1 MAKIIQSP
9 RRIQS
14 PGVQITET
22 DLTRRSPGQAP
33 VRPGALV
40 TGFAPF
46 GPTDQLVKI
55 TSTQQ
60 FEAVYGLPETPA
72 ERYLYH
78 TVDQVAQTGSDV
90 YVSRLPYGE
99 GGGGKSVQNYYS
111 ALLFPVLP
119 HGETFQD
126 AESFYILPPSS
137 FLLSEDQYETYIR
150 KGSVDW
156 KQSISNV
163 VKIDQKVTI
172 PNKEVKKIFIDIC
185 NDLRVTDIDTV
196 SSWYGTTFT
205 TDTFKGPITLP
216 GQVSTISRPLTS
228 FNVNRAFVT
237 RLQTYIDE
245 KVQSDNADLK
255 YKGAPT
261 VWADVDLD
269 LLDIIS
275 TQEELSAII
284 SDDTDVNTTLKD
296 LHFNLSLYA
305 NKINNGNFT
314 LSFPKLSSQKALY
327 SIIDLY
333 KCNYAP
339 EINYW
344 FTENIGGTIPAEF
357 TIPTIA
363 SITVSHTEDITVD
376 TSGVI
381 KLTVPKNHKIVKGN
395 IIKVSGF
402 TGINTDLNNNTPT
415 DSTNRAV
422 VTNIVGDTEIY
433 YKLSSVKTTRA
444 AFKQAGITVEK
455 INLLESLD
463 FTKKLSQPFK
473 DYIVTSILNKAK
485 EAYPNDR
492 FTSVNVTLNSFTD
505 NKSISAMTKN
515 ATTNIGVLSSTV
527 LPSNL
532 DLAFNLNN
540 ISDITKAGI
549 VIVNDDKLTNNDLYE
564 GFYVALADNSDDTPY
579 TDFQSV
585 QSVYSV
591 NSAVK
596 TGVDVLG
603 NSLVKQYFTEIPK
616 ERMTFTLTESY
627 SSINFNS
634 VSERMARFPAYDFS
648 QDSFLDCL
656 KVFMFKLNTS
666 TNLQDSVTLDYS
678 TAEAYVGSLYAR
690 RKQNDPRGGRLVN
703 FCVQNKIDNNS
714 NSRIKMLLNNKI
726 SEAGVWVDE
735 FGMPIK
741 KVRIAE
747 PTKALWSTGIHQ
759 KTSLDNSNK
768 TVGDLILKLD
778 RSLQLCELAQNESN
792 NIDVVCEA
800 GLGTINASICARPDY
815 LYFDDTLDVNIDNL
829 SVIPKNWKEY
839 YQYPDLVRDGYS
851 DVVKKFR
858 NFAQNKKDHVFIS
871 DPLRYL
877 FVSGRNAKK
886 VDSKTFDFV
895 NDIFRPMSVTYAKAG
910 RSTYMAVYA
919 NWIKRYDTSSDEFT
933 WLPPSGFM
941 AKVILNAKKR
951 APWTAPAGFNYGR
964 LSGISDIALN
974 PNQRQRDILYR
985 SAYNPV
991 VNFPRDG
998 MVVYGQ
1004 KTFINYETAFDRLNV
1019 RNLFLHLEKE
1029 TTRILNRFVFEPNT
1043 ITTRNRVL
1051 LRLTPLFERAKTREG
1066 LYDYRLICD
1075 ERNNTPDSID
1085 RNELRVAVYIQPVR
1099 TAEFIL
1105 ADFVATRTGVDLDA
1119 LIG

>member
-33 VRPGALV
+33 IRPGALV
-40 TGFAPF
+40 TGFTPF
-46 GPTDQLVKI
+46 GPTDQLI
-55 TSTQQ
+55 RIANTQQ
-60 FEAVYGLPETPA
+60 FEAVYGLPETAA

-78 TVDQVAQTGSDV
+78 TVDQIAQTGSDI

-150 KGSVDW
+150 KGSIDW

-163 VKIDQKVTI
+163 QSIPSFIDIDNSV
-172 PNKEVKKIFIDIC
+172 VRKIFIDIC
-185 NDLRVTDIDTV
+185 NDLKVTDIDTV
-196 SSWYGTTFT
+196 SSWYGPGWTSDLYT
-205 TDTFKGPITLP
+205 GPIILP
-216 GQVSTISRPLTS
+216 GQVSTIARPLTS

-245 KVQSDNADLK
+245 SVQLKNADLT

-261 VWADVDLD
+261 VWADVKLD

-275 TQEELSAII
+275 TQEQLSSLIADSGNTQTELKKLPY
-284 SDDTDVNTTLKD
+284 NLKM
-296 LHFNLSLYA
+296 YA
-305 NKINNGNFT
+305 NKVGNDTPFT
-314 LSFPKLSSQKALY
+314 YSLPALSSKNAL
-327 SIIDLY
+327 IDIVKSN
-333 KCNYAP
+333 KCNNTA
-339 EINYW
+339 EVTHW
-344 FTENIGGTIPAEF
+344 FGGVLPPGFTVTEPTAVETTKRSYNTSAKIATLTLKTNTHGILKGDTI
-357 TIPTIA
+357 
-363 SITVSHTEDITVD
+363 SITGCAKAVYNQSLVVVTGVNGFDVSYATPNDPSAIAE
-376 TSGVI
+376 SGVADTGGRVKKYI
-381 KLTVPKNHKIVKGN
+381 LLNKLNTNTLVKTFNDKLQAALKVDAENFFSGERELIVKFN
-395 IIKVSGF
+395 TNPVTTVAAISG
-402 TGINTDLNNNTPT
+402 
-415 DSTNRAV
+415 
-422 VTNIVGDTEIY
+422 
-433 YKLSSVKTTRA
+433 
-444 AFKQAGITVEK
+444 
-455 INLLESLD
+455 
-463 FTKKLSQPFK
+463 
-473 DYIVTSILNKAK
+473 
-485 EAYPNDR
+485 
-492 FTSVNVTLNSFTD
+492 
-505 NKSISAMTKN
+505 MTKN
-515 ATTNIGVLSSTV
+515 NNATNVSVISSAIV
-527 LPSNL
+527 PSNL
-532 DLAFNLNN
+532 DLDFNINSILDLNK
-540 ISDITKAGI
+540 SGI

-585 QSVYSV
+585 KSVYAVNSSV
-591 NSAVK
+591 N
-596 TGVDVLG
+596 TGTDVVG

-616 ERMTFTLTESY
+616 ERMAFTLTESY
-627 SSINFNS
+627 SSINFSS
-634 VSERMARFPAYDFS
+634 VSERMARFPSYDFS
-648 QDSFLDCL
+648 QDTFLDCL

-666 TNLQDSVTLDYS
+666 TNLQDSITLDYS

-703 FCVQNKIDNNS
+703 FCVQNKIENNS

-726 SEAGVWVDE
+726 SEAGVWTDE

-768 TVGDLILKLD
+768 TVGDLLLKLD

-815 LYFDDTLDVNIDNL
+815 MYFDDTIDVNIDNL
-829 SVIPKNWKEY
+829 SVIPKNWREY
-839 YQYPDLVRDGYS
+839 YEYPDVVRDGYS
-851 DVVKKFR
+851 DVVRKFR
-858 NFAQNKKDHVFIS
+858 NFAQDKKDHVFIS
-871 DPLRYL
+871 DPLRYI
-877 FVSGRNAKK
+877 FVSGRNSKK
-886 VDSKTFDFV
+886 TDSKTFDFV
-895 NDIFRPMSVTYAKAG
+895 NNIFRPMNVTYAKVG

-919 NWIKRYDTSSDEFT
+919 NWVKRYDGASDDFT

-941 AKVILNAKKR
+941 AKVMLNAKKR

-964 LSGISDIALN
+964 LGGIADIAIN
-974 PNQRQRDILYR
+974 PNQRQRDLLYR
-985 SAYNPV
+985 SSYNPV

-1075 ERNNTPDSID
+1075 ERNNTPASID

>member
-163 VKIDQKVTI
+163 HSIPSFIDI
-172 PNKEVKKIFIDIC
+172 PNKVVKEIFIDIC

-196 SSWYGTTFT
+196 SSWYDSTVFT
-205 TDTFKGPITLP
+205 SDTYKGPITLP
-216 GQVSTISRPLTS
+216 GQVSTIARPLTS
-228 FNVNRAFVT
+228 FNVNRAFVS

-245 KVQSDNADLK
+245 NTQTKYDKLK

-261 VWADVDLD
+261 VWADVKLD

-275 TQEELSAII
+275 TQEQLSALI
-284 SDDTDVNTTLKD
+284 SDTAGSSTTLK
-296 LHFNLSLYA
+296 NLPYNVKMYA
-305 NKINNGNFT
+305 NKQGSDLPFTYSLPALTSKNCLIDLIKENGCNNQAEIIYWLGSLPAGFT
-314 LSFPKLSSQKALY
+314 VTDATAIDTVKRSFNTTTKTATLELKNANHGILKGDTITITGFSVTGYNKSLVKVTNVTGARVSY
-327 SIIDLY
+327 SITSGG
-333 KCNYAP
+333 P
-339 EINYW
+339 INE
-344 FTENIGGTIPAEF
+344 TNIA
-357 TIPTIA
+357 
-363 SITVSHTEDITVD
+363 DITGRVKKYILLKNLNVAKAT
-376 TSGVI
+376 TSFNS
-381 KLTVPKNHKIVKGN
+381 KLQAALKINAENYYVN
-395 IIKVSGF
+395 EEE
-402 TGINTDLNNNTPT
+402 L
-415 DSTNRAV
+415 
-422 VTNIVGDTEIY
+422 IVGFNPNP
-433 YKLSSVKTTRA
+433 TT
-444 AFKQAGITVEK
+444 T
-455 INLLESLD
+455 LE
-463 FTKKLSQPFK
+463 
-473 DYIVTSILNKAK
+473 
-485 EAYPNDR
+485 
-492 FTSVNVTLNSFTD
+492 
-505 NKSISAMTKN
+505 SISAMTKN
-515 ATTNIGVLSSTV
+515 GVPNTNVSVISSV
-527 LPSNL
+527 IIPSNL
-532 DLAFNLNN
+532 DLDFNLNS

-596 TGVDVLG
+596 TGEDVLG

-666 TNLQDSVTLDYS
+666 TNLQDSITLDYS

-829 SVIPKNWKEY
+829 SVIPKNWREY
-839 YQYPDLVRDGYS
+839 YEYPDLVRDGYS

-895 NDIFRPMSVTYAKAG
+895 NDIFRPMSVTYAKVG

-919 NWIKRYDTSSDEFT
+919 NWIKRYDTASDEFT